1 MSKTLESFFLG
12 DLIKDI
18 EEKNNNLKKNIP
30 FENFKENFNKANLEN
45 SNSNNSNETLNTSIQ
60 MILTKE
66 EIFFAL

>member
-30 FENFKENFNKANLEN
+30 FENFKENFNKANLES
-45 SNSNNSNETLNTSIQ
+45 SNSNN
-60 MILTKE
+60 
-66 EIFFAL
+66 